1 MQKAQNI
8 LKGLVSSQPKKS
20 VIEPVSKVQ
29 GGDLARENSIFNQQ
43 KIICLSK
50 IDLEKVQIALIQID
64 LARSALV
71 SALAALQ
78 GFEGISKRDLL
89 IAANM
94 AHGYDHMLQ
103 EFLHQSR
110 GGLKYENFNLGLVKL
125 S

>member
-8 LKGLVSSQPKKS
+8 LKGLVSSKPKKS
-20 VIEPVSKVQ
+20 VVEPVSKVQ

-43 KIICLSK
+43 KLICLSK
-50 IDLEKVQIALIQID
+50 IDLEKVQIALMQIAI
-64 LARSALV
+64 ARDSLV
-71 SALAALQ
+71 SAMAALQ

-94 AHGYDHMLQ
+94 AHGYDYMLQ

-110 GGLKYENFNLGLVKL
+110 GGLKHENFNLGLVKK